1 MGHPQPMTK
10 IQTNNLAA
18 HSVVMKI
25 IKTKITK
32 AMDIH
37 FHWMR
42 CRYSQGHF
50 RYYWKRVKHS
60 LADSCTKHHPA
71 SNHKSNREKVF
82 TPKCQLEILLNT
94 KERTEKQAV
103 KDSRG
108 YLGRYLILARA
119 RLITNISL
127 KVRVC

>member
-18 HSVVMKI
+18 HSVVMKN

-42 CRYSQGHF
+42 CRYSQGYF
-50 RYYWKRVKHS
+50 RYYCQRVKHN
-60 LADSCTKHHPA
+60 LADSCTKLHPA
-71 SNHKSNREKVF
+71 SHHKANREKVF
-82 TPKCQLEILLNT
+82 TPKYQLEILRNA
-94 KERTEKQAV
+94 KERTEKQVV

-108 YLGRYLILARA
+108 YLVRSRILART
-119 RLITNISL
+119 RLIINISL